1 MKPWRD
7 EPVGRSLPLQDELI
21 LNQLEELADKLGIEI
36 RYENV
41 NGDEAPGTGGLCRL
55 KGAAVLIIHSQAPL
69 KDRIQLLIE
78 VLRQFPIH
86 DIYVRPVIRELLEG

>member
-1 MKPWRD
+1 MN
-7 EPVGRSLPLQDELI
+7 DELI

-41 NGDEAPGTGGLCRL
+41 TGDEAPGAGGLCRL
-55 KGAAVLIIHSQAPL
+55 KGATVLIIHSQAPL
-69 KDRIQLLIE
+69 KDKIELLTE
-78 VLRQFPIH
+78 VLKRFPIG